1 MATTKCIWPSTAAAL
16 EKECTCIISRT
27 VSFVRTPPQR
37 VSTHRRKVKHFYFG
51 QNLNVIFVNVFQDRD
66 AAGATALHLAA
77 RFGCVDV
84 IKWLLSVGGGAQ
96 VETNCRAVPA
106 HYSAASGDLTCL
118 KLLIQQAPG

>member
-1 MATTKCIWPSTAAAL
+1 MYLALHCCSFGEGAHLYNISHCILCTNPSQ
-16 EKECTCIISRT
+16 C
-27 VSFVRTPPQR
+27 
-37 VSTHRRKVKHFYFG
+37 VSTHQRKVKHFYFG